1 MIIINKGNESKVKT
15 VEAGN
20 GMDTKQI
27 MYFIEVA
34 DNGSFS
40 SAAKALSV
48 TQPALSI
55 AVQKLEEKLG
65 FPLFTYNQKNLC
77 LTNNGQTFYKYAKEF
92 ADAYNHMVDA
102 SVNIKQGVF
111 GSVTIVA
118 SSVIARHYLS
128 GLLTEYH
135 EKYPEVE
142 LSICSRSAL
151 HDSFGMLDRQEA
163 DFSLCSL
170 PVDESEYGC
179 LLVKK
184 QKLVLGVHKTHPL
197 AEKTSVA
204 FADLRDEIF
213 LDTSYDYNLHRQ
225 FLINCEKAGFS
236 PKIAM
241 RSNDMDFLASLVNCK
256 WGIFMMPRLLWEASE
271 YPDVRLLDITGAAVD
286 WDLGLVYKKNSPMS
300 NACQLFWNMSRKYF
314 QKKTS

>member
-1 MIIINKGNESKVKT
+1 
-15 VEAGN
+15 
-20 GMDTKQI
+20 MDTKQI

-40 SAAKALSV
+40 AAAKALSV
-48 TQPALSI
+48 TQPTLSI

-65 FPLFTYNQKNLC
+65 FSLFTYNQKNLC

-111 GSVTIVA
+111 GSITIVA
-118 SSVIARHYLS
+118 SPVIAKHYLT

-135 EKYPEVE
+135 GQYPEVE
-142 LSICSRSAL
+142 LSICSRNAL

-170 PVDESEYGC
+170 PVDEAEYGYI
-179 LLVKK
+179 LVSR
-184 QKLVLGVHKTHPL
+184 QQLVLGVHRTHPL
-197 AEKTSVA
+197 AGSTSVL
-204 FADLRDEIF
+204 FADLKDEVF

-225 FLINCEKAGFS
+225 FLINCEKAGFA
-236 PKIAM
+236 PRIAM
-241 RSNDMDFLASLVNCK
+241 RSNDMDFLASLVNRN
-256 WGIFMMPRLLWEASE
+256 WGIFMMPRLLWEASR

-286 WDLGLVYKKNSPMS
+286 WNLGLVYKKSSPVS
-300 NACQLFWNMSRKYF
+300 NACQLFLDMSGRF
-314 QKKTS
+314 FSDGII